1 MFKEKYPKSSKI
13 DIAWMKNNEMGPN
26 SVWLME
32 YLTNELTI
40 NSDMKVLD
48 LGCGKAMS
56 SIFLA
61 KEYGVKVWAFDLW
74 ISPTDNYTTIIEDKV
89 DDLVYPIHGEAHA
102 LPFAHNFFD
111 LILSVDAFHYFGTDE
126 NYLNYIL
133 KYLKPGGIIGQ
144 VSPGLQQELLE
155 NKPPKELEKYWDT
168 EFFTFHSMEWWK
180 KHWEKTKL
188 VEIVSAEILED
199 GWNDWLKW
207 EEELLKTHAQQIE
220 HRGSDIDMLRADDG
234 INLCFPKIV
243 ARKR

>member
-89 DDLVYPIHGEAHA
+89 DDLLYPI
-102 LPFAHNFFD
+102 P
-111 LILSVDAFHYFGTDE
+111 
-126 NYLNYIL
+126 
-133 KYLKPGGIIGQ
+133 KPAKKA
-144 VSPGLQQELLE
+144 SP
-155 NKPPKELEKYWDT
+155 
-168 EFFTFHSMEWWK
+168 
-180 KHWEKTKL
+180 
-188 VEIVSAEILED
+188 
-199 GWNDWLKW
+199 
-207 EEELLKTHAQQIE
+207 
-220 HRGSDIDMLRADDG
+220 
-234 INLCFPKIV
+234 
-243 ARKR
+243 